1 MQEFKA
7 NEEEGERAK
16 EAEGSWLGAYTYY
29 TYIKESLALALPPNS
44 PNFDVSAILPS
55 LRYSQ

>member
-16 EAEGSWLGAYTYY
+16 EAEGSWLGAYIHTIL
-29 TYIKESLALALPPNS
+29 TLKRVLRLGFAPSTPAQLAAEL
-44 PNFDVSAILPS
+44 
-55 LRYSQ
+55 